1 MITTVIADD
10 EPLARAR
17 LRSLLAVIDDVTV
30 VGEADNGIDA
40 LRCIQVHGPQLAV
53 LDVHMPGLSGF
64 QVLDALTRP
73 PHVVFATAYDEY
85 AIRAFEVD
93 AIDYLLKPVSQARV
107 VEAVAR
113 ARQRIERG
121 DTPGS
126 AEITRPHAAQGEHA
140 PPVRQIPVQCGRR
153 ILVLP
158 TDTILWFGVDYRIVH
173 AHVEGR
179 TYMTNYTLKQLEDRL
194 DPETFFRAHKSAL
207 VNLDHIRE
215 IVPRI
220 GGRHSLVM
228 GDAAR
233 SEVALSRSQARA
245 LRARLRW

>member
-40 LRCIQVHGPQLAV
+40 LRCIQEHAPQLVV

-64 QVLDALTRP
+64 QVLGALTRP

-113 ARQRIERG
+113 ARARIERG
-121 DTPGS
+121 DTPVP
-126 AEITRPHAAQGEHA
+126 AEIVRRHLQDEH
-140 PPVRQIPVQCGRR
+140 PSPVRQIPVQCGRR

-173 AHVEGR
+173 AHVDGHA
-179 TYMTNYTLKQLEDRL
+179 YMTNYTLKQLEDRL
-194 DPETFFRAHKSAL
+194 DSETFFRAHKSAL
-207 VNLDHIRE
+207 VNLDHVRE
-215 IVPRI
+215 IVPRM